1 MKIFCDITI
10 NLPRDAVVAYF
21 SDPKIIPEW
30 QKGFVRME
38 YVSGELGKP
47 GNVHKLIY
55 DQNGREEVMV
65 ETIEVND
72 LPDRFVSTNSADKV
86 WNRIENDFTATPDG
100 GTHWQMTA
108 EFRGKGMVRLF
119 MLLRPGMFRKYV
131 LASMNDFKRYVESL

>member
-38 YVSGELGKP
+38 YVSGQLGKP

-55 DQNGREEVMV
+55 NQNGQLAA
-65 ETIEVND
+65 T
-72 LPDRFVSTNSADKV
+72 
-86 WNRIENDFTATPDG
+86 TAQEG
-100 GTHWQMTA
+100 LM
-108 EFRGKGMVRLF
+108 
-119 MLLRPGMFRKYV
+119 RPYKKKEA
-131 LASMNDFKRYVESL
+131 AS